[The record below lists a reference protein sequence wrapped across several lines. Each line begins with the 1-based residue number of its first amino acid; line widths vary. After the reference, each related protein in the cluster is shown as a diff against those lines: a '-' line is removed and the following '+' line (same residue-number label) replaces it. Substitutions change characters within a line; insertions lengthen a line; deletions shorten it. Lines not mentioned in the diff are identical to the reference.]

1 MIIMIRMMVMMML
14 LLLLMIIIMMM
25 AMMMMMMMITKIAIM
40 AIMILM
46 ISVVVNDAEATVRV
60 RCRACVC
67 VRECAGAFMSGLL
80 FECLL
85 LALECTL
92 TRVIRGGRTA
102 VHWAVGHNKPA
113 IIEALVK
120 MKADVNIC
128 DECACLAACFGCKS

>member
-1 MIIMIRMMVMMML
+1 MMIMIRMMVMML

-102 VHWAVGHNKPA
+102 LHCAAVHNKPA
-113 IIEALVK
+113 SIEALVN
-120 MKADVNIC
+120 MGADIDAL
-128 DECACLAACFGCKS
+128 DE